1 MKLSDLPEV
10 TFVDAD
16 TETVQNNIVTIAE
29 GILGRTLARA
39 DPLRL
44 FLNSLALIIVQQRK
58 AIDTGLKQNLLAY
71 TSGNYMDHLG
81 NFVTCERITAT
92 AATTT
97 VQVTL
102 SAAQTSAVI
111 VPKGTRIT
119 AEDGTTFAVSADIT
133 VLAGETTAT
142 GKASCTTTGDAGNGY
157 EAGKVNIIID
167 KIPYVSAISN
177 TTTTEGGAD
186 TEDDEDYRT
195 RIQEAPEKF
204 STAGPDGA
212 YKYWAKQASSLVSD
226 VEVTSPDPGVVLV
239 TVLLENGELPGEE
252 MLETVANTVNS
263 KSVRPLTDKVKTAAP
278 TVVNYD
284 IDLKYYID
292 SEDATI
298 QASIKNNVEA
308 AISDWII
315 WQKSKLGRDIN
326 VTELTYRI
334 RASGAKWVE
343 VTSPVNTVID
353 ATSVAIA
360 NNININYGG
369 LQDE

>member
-1 MKLSDLPEV
+1 
-10 TFVDAD
+10 
-16 TETVQNNIVTIAE
+16 
-29 GILGRTLARA
+29 
-39 DPLRL
+39 
-44 FLNSLALIIVQQRK
+44 
-58 AIDTGLKQNLLAY
+58 
-71 TSGNYMDHLG
+71 
-81 NFVTCERITAT
+81 
-92 AATTT
+92 
-97 VQVTL
+97 
-102 SAAQTSAVI
+102 
-111 VPKGTRIT
+111 
-119 AEDGTTFAVSADIT
+119 
-133 VLAGETTAT
+133 
-142 GKASCTTTGDAGNGY
+142 
-157 EAGKVNIIID
+157 
-167 KIPYVSAISN
+167 
-177 TTTTEGGAD
+177 
-186 TEDDEDYRT
+186 
-195 RIQEAPEKF
+195 
-204 STAGPDGA
+204 
-212 YKYWAKQASSLVSD
+212 
-226 VEVTSPDPGVVLV
+226 
-239 TVLLENGELPGEE
+239 